1 MGAAQTYA
9 DQAVKA
15 ADAAPTPNP
24 TKLMAA
30 LDQRGIVEFKTGNYQ
45 QAMADAQRVL
55 ALSPTDQKA
64 LSIYHDA
71 KSQLDAQSVDAN
83 AGKAAKGLADG
94 MAAPDL
100 NPGGLK
106 ATKNSDGR
114 SMPSTNEDPRLKAT
128 AQNVA
133 ALAHLKDA
141 KRLLDMG
148 DGEGA
153 LRAAEAAGAAS
164 PAFAADALV
173 MRAQAWAVLKDLD
186 KALAQISEAIKLL
199 EAQGR
204 KGDAARAYSQR
215 AAFQNDLARPGDAVA
230 DADRALENDPKLA
243 SAFYERARADEA
255 GGDADKA
262 AADMDQAALLDPGF
276 MADRD
281 DFHKRH
287 RAAVAAGDG
296 SPGIGAALAERLKSV
311 GTLKAGGALAGIL
324 LIVLALGVA
333 RFAGQD
339 SPVGR
344 MTWSRAQRAARAEER
359 ESDGPRE
366 LNDQYRI
373 VKKIGEGGMGTV
385 FEGFDKDLKRRVAIK
400 RLRPELQGNARE
412 RARFIQEA
420 ELVASL
426 QHPHTVQIFTILRDE
441 LDTHI
446 VFEYIEGGTLHDALN
461 AAPGRHLEPRRALE
475 LLRQVAEAVD
485 HAHERRVIHRDL
497 KPANVMIDERGWAK
511 VMDFGIAR
519 QVADALGKTATNTI
533 VGTPVYMAPE
543 QHRGDVRRESDVY
556 ALGVTLYEML
566 TGALPFTG
574 PQDLDDKMNGRFLPP
589 SQVRAGLP
597 VALDAVLAKALSPR
611 PEDRFHTCVELCR
624 AAEGALGLMTPT

>member
-1 MGAAQTYA
+1 
-9 DQAVKA
+9 
-15 ADAAPTPNP
+15 
-24 TKLMAA
+24 
-30 LDQRGIVEFKTGNYQ
+30 
-45 QAMADAQRVL
+45 
-55 ALSPTDQKA
+55 
-64 LSIYHDA
+64 
-71 KSQLDAQSVDAN
+71 
-83 AGKAAKGLADG
+83 
-94 MAAPDL
+94 
-100 NPGGLK
+100 
-106 ATKNSDGR
+106 
-114 SMPSTNEDPRLKAT
+114 
-128 AQNVA
+128 
-133 ALAHLKDA
+133 
-141 KRLLDMG
+141 
-148 DGEGA
+148 
-153 LRAAEAAGAAS
+153 
-164 PAFAADALV
+164 
-173 MRAQAWAVLKDLD
+173 
-186 KALAQISEAIKLL
+186 
-199 EAQGR
+199 
-204 KGDAARAYSQR
+204 
-215 AAFQNDLARPGDAVA
+215 
-230 DADRALENDPKLA
+230 
-243 SAFYERARADEA
+243 
-255 GGDADKA
+255 
-262 AADMDQAALLDPGF
+262 
-276 MADRD
+276 
-281 DFHKRH
+281 
-287 RAAVAAGDG
+287 
-296 SPGIGAALAERLKSV
+296 
-311 GTLKAGGALAGIL
+311 
-324 LIVLALGVA
+324 
-333 RFAGQD
+333 
-339 SPVGR
+339 
-344 MTWSRAQRAARAEER
+344 
-359 ESDGPRE
+359 
-366 LNDQYRI
+366 
-373 VKKIGEGGMGTV
+373 MGTV